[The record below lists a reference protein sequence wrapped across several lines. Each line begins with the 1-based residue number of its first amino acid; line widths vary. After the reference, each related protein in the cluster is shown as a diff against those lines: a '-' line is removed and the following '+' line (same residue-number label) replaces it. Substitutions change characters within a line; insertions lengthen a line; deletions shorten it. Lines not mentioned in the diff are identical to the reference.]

1 MHPMQ
6 VIAAPA
12 SSRWE
17 ALAIMRSALVASLL
31 ILAGVALAWAFLATS
46 LVWSLV
52 PSGRPTGAQVV
63 LGVAGLSFA
72 ILLPAGM
79 IVLGALKASSTL
91 RSIGA
96 RRPRHALPHL
106 AHALGPDHLAAEDLM
121 LPDGRRIH
129 ELILGPFGVVVL
141 GAVPPASVSR
151 HVGRRWEI
159 RDDRGR
165 WLPIEPPVERAAR
178 DAERVRR
185 WLGSLGDDFVVKVHA
200 VIATDDQRVERT
212 PSCAVVAS
220 RELATWL
227 EGLPPQRGLTAGRR
241 ERVAARIRDIAV
253 GRRGW

>member
-1 MHPMQ
+1 MQ
-6 VIAAPA
+6 VLAPAA

-17 ALAIMRSALVASLL
+17 LIALVRSALVAILL
-31 ILAGVALAWAFLATS
+31 LVVGGLLAWTFLTTS
-46 LVWSLV
+46 IVWALV
-52 PSGRPTGAQVV
+52 PAGRPSGAQIV
-63 LGVAGLSFA
+63 LGIAGLAFA
-72 ILLPAGM
+72 ILLPTAFV
-79 IVLGALKASSTL
+79 VLGALKAAATV
-91 RSIGA
+91 GA
-96 RRPRHALPHL
+96 LGTRLPRRALPHL
-106 AHALGPDHLAAEDLM
+106 AHALGPDHLAAEDLV

-200 VIATDDQRVERT
+200 LIVTDDRRVERT
-212 PSCAVVAS
+212 PACAVVAS
-220 RELATWL
+220 GELAAWL
-227 EGLPPQRGLTAGRR
+227 EGLPPQRGLTADRR
-241 ERVAARIRDIAV
+241 ERVAARIREVAV
-253 GRRGW
+253 GRRSW